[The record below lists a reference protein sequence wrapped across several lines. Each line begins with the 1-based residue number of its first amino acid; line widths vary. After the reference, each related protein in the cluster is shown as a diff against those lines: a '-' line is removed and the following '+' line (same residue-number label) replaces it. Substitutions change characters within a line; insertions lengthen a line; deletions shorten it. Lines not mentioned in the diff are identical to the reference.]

1 MKVIGVILMTMLTHS
16 AYKGSKVLI
25 ALYALEFGAKPWMI
39 GLLFTGAYIL
49 KGIMLVLHGPLNEKW
64 GHGEHR
70 LTEISSRELVG
81 SGSIFCRSR

>member
-39 GLLFTGAYIL
+39 GLLFTLYAVFSV
-49 KGIMLVLHGPLNEKW
+49 MLSVVAGKASDRYGFRLPL
-64 GHGEHR
+64 
-70 LTEISSRELVG
+70 L
-81 SGSIFCRSR
+81 